1 MKKLLSIILV
11 SAMLI
16 AAFAAVLPT
25 GAGAAYGYLPGDA
38 NDDFDVTMKDVLLMR
53 RYIAG
58 LEEERDIDTVAAD
71 VVKDDDVS
79 MKDVLAVRRY
89 IAGLDDLEGNNEDG
103 RYKVGAVSIGK
114 RNIAR
119 YTVVVTPD
127 TDPCVNK
134 GADVLIDRINRAC
147 GYRLNKTNDESSVLG
162 CKIIFYHDNDDEYG
176 LGSDGFKVR
185 VEENGDLSIFCG
197 PKDHQRGAVYAAYHI
212 LEEFVGY
219 RFLTAE
225 VVNDVPSSRKKTH
238 TEDVVY
244 LYESENAAIPD
255 GYDES
260 IVPQITYRA
269 ISQVGRTDNNFSA
282 LHINDC
288 DAAAH
293 AEYGWRVG
301 TLYIHAHSY
310 AYQMAGKEHAYDNDE
325 YINAHN
331 LHNTQPCLTS
341 DETYNKIIDY
351 NRWLVEDRMTWGSG
365 QWLGK
370 DFTMVSCSPNDN
382 TAFCPCKDCKA
393 IYELEGS
400 ISGTVFRLA
409 NRVDEY
415 MNDLFPG
422 IQTYTIAYWDARRPP
437 KYTRPRDTVCVC
449 YCIGG
454 CNNHPYDHTELCAE
468 NGGNPRLDQ
477 VNWDGSKTPS
487 SNVDDIDYYLKW
499 TELTNNIQ
507 IWYYSCIYT
516 YYLTPAPNL
525 FNIYNDLKFLA
536 STGTT
541 GVYFEGSGSARY
553 CFEYLRGYLATRMMW
568 NPFMSE
574 EEFNDLMNEFL
585 WIFYGDGWR
594 NIRQY
599 IDMSNYAG
607 DLKGCWTNNYDR
619 PWHLYDKEYFK
630 EHYKEMAVLFD
641 NAYEAAQTDAQRRR
655 VLNCRMQCDF
665 LGLSATYE
673 RDWTHGNDETR
684 AEYKRRYEHLYNYI
698 VDNDVYVASLSGSGR
713 TGCENFPT
721 SSADDKIIDTMEWLW
736 EGCDG
741 EWHFIGG
748 RWQ

>member
-1 MKKLLSIILV
+1 MKKILSIILA

-16 AAFAAVLPT
+16 AVIVSVVPA
-25 GAGAAYGYLPGDA
+25 GAGATYGYVLGDA
-38 NDDFDVTMKDVLLMR
+38 NDDLDVSMKDVLLMR
-53 RYIAG
+53 RFIAG
-58 LEEERDIDTVAAD
+58 IEEERNIDTVAAD
-71 VVKDDDVS
+71 VDTDTNVT

-89 IAGLDDLEGNNEDG
+89 IAGLDELEGNNTDG
-103 RYKVGAVSIGK
+103 RYKVDAISIGK

-134 GADVLIDRINRAC
+134 GANILIDRINKAC
-147 GYRLNKTNDESSVLG
+147 GYRLNKAADPGSVDG
-162 CKIIFYHDNDDEYG
+162 CKIVFYHDNDDVYG
-176 LGSDGFKVR
+176 LGSDGFKVK
-185 VEENGDLSIFCG
+185 VETNGDLSIWCG
-197 PKDHQRGAVYAAYHI
+197 PKDHQRGAVYASYHI

-219 RFLTAE
+219 RFLIADGYGSE
-225 VVNDVPSSRKKTH
+225 GEGNG
-238 TEDVVY
+238 DVVY
-244 LYESENAAIPD
+244 LYSSENAVIPE
-255 GYDES
+255 GYDEE
-260 IVPQITYRA
+260 IVPKITYRA
-269 ISQVGRTDNNFSA
+269 IAQVGRSNTNFSA

-288 DAAAH
+288 DAAAS
-293 AEYGWRVG
+293 AEYGWRDT

-310 AYQMAGKEHAYDNDE
+310 AYQMAGIEHAYDWN
-325 YINAHN
+325 YIEAAG
-331 LHNTQPCLTS
+331 LPMTQPCLTA
-341 DETYNKIIDY
+341 DETYEKIIAF
-351 NRWLVEDRMTWGSG
+351 NRWLVEDRMTWGDG

-370 DFTMVSCSPNDN
+370 HYTMVSCSPNDN
-382 TAFCPCKDCKA
+382 TDFCKCQRCKKV
-393 IYELEGS
+393 YEIEGS

-437 KYTRPRDTVCVC
+437 KYTRPRDTICVC

-454 CNNHPYDHTELCAE
+454 CNNHPYDQTELCAAC
-468 NGGNPRLDQ
+468 GGNPRLDQ
-477 VNWDGSKTPS
+477 VNWDGSKSPS

-507 IWYYSCIYT
+507 IWYYSCLYT
-516 YYLTPAPNL
+516 YYLTPAPNI
-525 FNIYNDLKFLA
+525 FNIYNDIKYLA

-568 NPFMSE
+568 NPYMSE
-574 EEFNDLMNEFL
+574 EEYNDLIDEFL

-594 NIRQY
+594 YIRQY
-599 IDMSNYAG
+599 LEMSNYAG
-607 DLKGCWTNNYDR
+607 DLQGCWTNNYDR
-619 PWHLYDKEYFK
+619 PWELYNQDYFE

-641 NAYEAAQTDAQRRR
+641 NAYAEAKTGAQRSR

-665 LGLSATYE
+665 LGLSATYD
-673 RDWTHGNDETR
+673 RDWVNGDAEAR
-684 AEYKRRYEHLYNYI
+684 AEYKSRYVHLYNYI
-698 VDNDVYVASLSGSGR
+698 ESNGVRVAGLSGGAH
-713 TGCENFPT
+713 GCENFPT
-721 SSADDKIIDTMEWLW
+721 STADDKIIDPMEWLW

-741 EWHFIGG
+741 YWHYING